1 MANAPLKSK
10 MAAADQI
17 LWGGCSPPANAP
29 YTQRKSLIMKIGKSY
44 ICPAE
49 HPPHS
54 WLVARPCGTG
64 AGRPRGSECTRAQRA
79 IQAPTATS
87 AVAIGS
93 YLARSWG
100 KVWSESTLSVI
111 SLRCPTMV
119 LREMRECKRE
129 GRVIRGVVRRNK
141 GFQQGGGQHAR
152 HQPPPK
158 QGPLGCV

>member
-1 MANAPLKSK
+1 MAIAPLGSK

-54 WLVARPCGTG
+54 WLVARPRGTG

-79 IQAPTATS
+79 IQTPTTTS
-87 AVAIGS
+87 AMTIGS

-100 KVWSESTLSVI
+100 KVWSESTLGVI

-119 LREMRECKRE
+119 LWESRHVHELQAD
-129 GRVIRGVVRRNK
+129 VIRGVV
-141 GFQQGGGQHAR
+141 HR
-152 HQPPPK
+152 HREI
-158 QGPLGCV
+158 LAVT